1 MKQEDTVVYVV
12 DDDASLRGAID
23 SLLRSAG
30 WRVQSFVSAQD
41 FLDSKPEARQR
52 ACLILDVGLP
62 GVSGLDLQ
70 SELIKSK
77 IQVPVI
83 VITGH
88 ADVPTSVRAM
98 KAGGVEFLTKP
109 FDDGELLEAIR
120 QAIENDCAIREKQ
133 SDHQEELAAAA
144 RIQQGLMAVTTF
156 QPPFAEAMGRNQPC
170 KEIGGDFFS
179 VLTVRDS
186 VVAAIADVSGKGVP
200 AAVMASLL
208 QGMIHEGLLSNVP
221 LPEIARNA
229 NEFFCVRDLG
239 SKYATLVI
247 ICVKPDGQG
256 EYLNCGHIPPL
267 VARAGGEVTRLRES
281 NLPVGLMRNAEY
293 RRTSFR
299 LNCGDRLILVT
310 DGVTEAESPEG
321 DFFGEERLEQFVSLG
336 MSLDQIFTSVCLFQD
351 GRPLSD
357 DCTLVGL
364 DYVGLDYVG
373 TGARF

>member
-1 MKQEDTVVYVV
+1 MNQEESVVYVV
-12 DDDASLRGAID
+12 DDDPSLRGAID
-23 SLLRSAG
+23 SLLRSVG
-30 WRVQSFVSAQD
+30 WRVQTFVSARD
-41 FLDSKPEARQR
+41 FLDSKPRDR
-52 ACLILDVGLP
+52 HACLVLDVALP
-62 GVSGLDLQ
+62 GLSGLDLQ
-70 SELIKSK
+70 SELIKNK
-77 IQVPVI
+77 IQIPVI
-83 VITGH
+83 FITGH

-98 KAGGVEFLTKP
+98 KSGAVEFLTKP

-120 QAIENDCAIREKQ
+120 QAIEHDRTTREQ
-133 SDHQEELAAAA
+133 HRDHQEELAAAA
-144 RIQQGLMAVTTF
+144 RIQQGLMAVTAL
-156 QPPFAEAMGRNQPC
+156 QPPFAEALGKSQPC
-170 KEIGGDFFS
+170 REIGGDFFS
-179 VLTVRDS
+179 VLTVGDS
-186 VVAAIADVSGKGVP
+186 VVAAIADVSGKGVA

-221 LPEIARNA
+221 LPEIARSA

-247 ICVKPDGQG
+247 VCVKPDGQG
-256 EYLNCGHIPPL
+256 VYLNCGHIPPL

-293 RRTSFR
+293 RRSGFR

-321 DFFGEERLEQFVSLG
+321 DFFGEERLEAFVSLG
-336 MSLDQIFTSVCLFQD
+336 MSLDQIFTSVCLFQN

-364 DYVGLDYVG
+364 DYVG

>member
-1 MKQEDTVVYVV
+1 MNQEESVVYVV
-12 DDDASLRGAID
+12 DDDPSLRGAID
-23 SLLRSAG
+23 SLLRWVG
-30 WRVQSFVSAQD
+30 WRVQTFVSARD
-41 FLDSKPEARQR
+41 FLDSEPQDRH
-52 ACLILDVGLP
+52 ACLVLDVALP
-62 GVSGLDLQ
+62 GLSGLDLQ
-70 SELIKSK
+70 SELIKNE
-77 IQVPVI
+77 IQIPVI
-83 VITGH
+83 FITGH

-98 KAGGVEFLTKP
+98 KAGAVEFLTKP
-109 FDDGELLEAIR
+109 FEDEDLLEAIR
-120 QAIENDCAIREKQ
+120 QAIEHDRTSEQ
-133 SDHQEELAAAA
+133 HRDHQEELAAAA
-144 RIQQGLMAVTTF
+144 RIQQGLMAVTAL
-156 QPPFAEAMGRNQPC
+156 QPPFAEALGKSQPC
-170 KEIGGDFFS
+170 REIGGAFFS
-179 VLTVRDS
+179 SLTGGDS
-186 VVAAIADVSGKGVP
+186 VVAAIADVSGKGVA

-221 LPEIARNA
+221 LPESAHKPNGS
-229 NEFFCVRDLG
+229 FCVRDLG

-247 ICVKPDGQG
+247 ICVKPDGTG
-256 EYLNCGHIPPL
+256 ESPNCGHIPPL

-293 RRTSFR
+293 RRSGFR

-336 MSLDQIFTSVCLFQD
+336 MLLDQIFPSGCFFQD

-364 DYVGLDYVG
+364 DYVG

>member
-1 MKQEDTVVYVV
+1 MNQEESVVYVV
-12 DDDASLRGAID
+12 DDDPSLRGAID
-23 SLLRSAG
+23 SLLRSVG
-30 WRVQSFVSAQD
+30 WRVQTFVSARD
-41 FLDSKPEARQR
+41 FLDSKPRDR
-52 ACLILDVGLP
+52 HACLVLDVALP
-62 GVSGLDLQ
+62 GLSGLDLQ
-70 SELIKSK
+70 SELIKNE
-77 IQVPVI
+77 IQIPVI
-83 VITGH
+83 FITGH

-98 KAGGVEFLTKP
+98 KAGAVEFLTKP
-109 FDDGELLEAIR
+109 FEDQKLLEAIR
-120 QAIENDCAIREKQ
+120 QAIEHDHTTREQ
-133 SDHQEELAAAA
+133 HRDHQEELAAAA
-144 RIQQGLMAVTTF
+144 RIQQGLMAVTAL
-156 QPPFAEAMGRNQPC
+156 QPPFAEALGKSQPC
-170 KEIGGDFFS
+170 REIGGDFFS
-179 VLTVRDS
+179 VLTVGDS
-186 VVAAIADVSGKGVP
+186 VVAAIADVSGKGVA

-293 RRTSFR
+293 RRSGFR

-364 DYVGLDYVG
+364 DYVGLDYAG
-373 TGARF
+373 SGARF

>member
-1 MKQEDTVVYVV
+1 
-12 DDDASLRGAID
+12 
-23 SLLRSAG
+23 
-30 WRVQSFVSAQD
+30 
-41 FLDSKPEARQR
+41 
-52 ACLILDVGLP
+52 
-62 GVSGLDLQ
+62 
-70 SELIKSK
+70 
-77 IQVPVI
+77 
-83 VITGH
+83 
-88 ADVPTSVRAM
+88 
-98 KAGGVEFLTKP
+98 
-109 FDDGELLEAIR
+109 
-120 QAIENDCAIREKQ
+120 
-133 SDHQEELAAAA
+133 
-144 RIQQGLMAVTTF
+144 MAVTTF
-156 QPPFAEAMGRNQPC
+156 QPPFAEAMGRNRPC

-239 SKYATLVI
+239 AKYATLVI
-247 ICVKPDGQG
+247 VRVKPDGQG
-256 EYLNCGHIPPL
+256 EYLNCGHIPPF
-267 VARAGGEVTRLRES
+267 VSNARGEVIRLRES

-293 RRTSFR
+293 RRTGFR

-364 DYVGLDYVG
+364 DYVG

>member
-1 MKQEDTVVYVV
+1 
-12 DDDASLRGAID
+12 
-23 SLLRSAG
+23 
-30 WRVQSFVSAQD
+30 
-41 FLDSKPEARQR
+41 
-52 ACLILDVGLP
+52 
-62 GVSGLDLQ
+62 
-70 SELIKSK
+70 
-77 IQVPVI
+77 
-83 VITGH
+83 
-88 ADVPTSVRAM
+88 
-98 KAGGVEFLTKP
+98 
-109 FDDGELLEAIR
+109 
-120 QAIENDCAIREKQ
+120 
-133 SDHQEELAAAA
+133 
-144 RIQQGLMAVTTF
+144 MAVTAL
-156 QPPFAEAMGRNQPC
+156 QPPFAEALGKSQPC
-170 KEIGGDFFS
+170 REIGGDFFS
-179 VLTVRDS
+179 VLTVGDS
-186 VVAAIADVSGKGVP
+186 VVAAIADVSGKGVA

-293 RRTSFR
+293 RRSGFR

-364 DYVGLDYVG
+364 DYVG

>member
-1 MKQEDTVVYVV
+1 MNQEESVVYVV
-12 DDDASLRGAID
+12 DDDPSLRGAID
-23 SLLRSAG
+23 SLLRSVG
-30 WRVQSFVSAQD
+30 WRVQTFVSARD
-41 FLDSKPEARQR
+41 FLDSKPRDR
-52 ACLILDVGLP
+52 HACLVLDVALP
-62 GVSGLDLQ
+62 GLSGLDLQ
-70 SELIKSK
+70 SELIKNE
-77 IQVPVI
+77 IQIPVI
-83 VITGH
+83 FITGH

-98 KAGGVEFLTKP
+98 KAGAVEFLTKP
-109 FDDGELLEAIR
+109 FEDEDLLEAIR
-120 QAIENDCAIREKQ
+120 QAIEYDRTTREQ
-133 SDHQEELAAAA
+133 HRDHQEELAAAA
-144 RIQQGLMAVTTF
+144 HIQQGLMAVTAL
-156 QPPFAEAMGRNQPC
+156 QPPFAEALGKSQPC
-170 KEIGGDFFS
+170 REIGGDFFS
-179 VLTVRDS
+179 VLTVGDS
-186 VVAAIADVSGKGVP
+186 VVAAIADVSGKGVA

-247 ICVKPDGQG
+247 VCVKPDGQG
-256 EYLNCGHIPPL
+256 EYLNCGHIPPF

-293 RRTSFR
+293 RRTGFR

-364 DYVGLDYVG
+364 DYVGPDYVG

>member
-1 MKQEDTVVYVV
+1 MNQEESVVYVV
-12 DDDASLRGAID
+12 DDDPSLRGAID
-23 SLLRSAG
+23 SLLRSVG
-30 WRVQSFVSAQD
+30 WRVQTFVSARD
-41 FLDSKPEARQR
+41 FLDSKPRDR
-52 ACLILDVGLP
+52 HACLVLDVALP
-62 GVSGLDLQ
+62 GLSGLDLQ
-70 SELIKSK
+70 SELIKNE
-77 IQVPVI
+77 IQIPVI
-83 VITGH
+83 FITGH

-98 KAGGVEFLTKP
+98 KAGAVEFLTKP
-109 FDDGELLEAIR
+109 FEDEDLLEAIR
-120 QAIENDCAIREKQ
+120 QAIEYDRTTREQ
-133 SDHQEELAAAA
+133 HRDHQEELAAAA
-144 RIQQGLMAVTTF
+144 RIQQGLMAVTAL
-156 QPPFAEAMGRNQPC
+156 QPPFAEALGKSQPC
-170 KEIGGDFFS
+170 REIGGDFFS
-179 VLTVRDS
+179 VLTVGDS
-186 VVAAIADVSGKGVP
+186 VVAAIADVSGKGVA

-247 ICVKPDGQG
+247 VCVKPDGQG
-256 EYLNCGHIPPL
+256 EYLNCGHIPPF
-267 VARAGGEVTRLRES
+267 VSNAKGEVIRLRES

-293 RRTSFR
+293 RRTGFR

-310 DGVTEAESPEG
+310 DGVTEAQSPEG

-364 DYVGLDYVG
+364 DYVG

>member
-30 WRVQSFVSAQD
+30 WRVETFVSAQD

-77 IQVPVI
+77 IQFPVI
-83 VITGH
+83 FITGH
-88 ADVPTSVRAM
+88 ADVATSVRAM
-98 KAGGVEFLTKP
+98 KAGAVEFLTKP

-144 RIQQGLMAVTTF
+144 RIQQGLMAVTNF

-239 SKYATLVI
+239 AKYATLVI
-247 ICVKPDGQG
+247 VRVKPDGQG
-256 EYLNCGHIPPL
+256 EYLNCGHIPPF
-267 VARAGGEVTRLRES
+267 VSNARGEVIRLRES
-281 NLPVGLMRNAEY
+281 NLPVGLMQNAEY

-321 DFFGEERLEQFVSLG
+321 DFFGEERLEAFVSLG
-336 MSLDQIFTSVCLFQD
+336 MSLDEIFTSVCLFQD

>member
-1 MKQEDTVVYVV
+1 MNQEDSVVYVV
-12 DDDASLRGAID
+12 DDDPSLRGAID
-23 SLLRSAG
+23 SLLRSVG
-30 WRVQSFVSAQD
+30 WRVQTFVSARD
-41 FLDSKPEARQR
+41 FLDSKPQDRH
-52 ACLILDVGLP
+52 ACLVLDVALP
-62 GVSGLDLQ
+62 GLSGLDLQ
-70 SELIKSK
+70 SELIKNK
-77 IQVPVI
+77 IQIPVI
-83 VITGH
+83 FITGH

-98 KAGGVEFLTKP
+98 KAGAVEFLTKP
-109 FDDGELLEAIR
+109 FEDEDLLGAIR
-120 QAIENDCAIREKQ
+120 QAIEHDRTTREQ
-133 SDHQEELAAAA
+133 HRDHQEELAAAA
-144 RIQQGLMAVTTF
+144 RIQQGLMAVTAL
-156 QPPFAEAMGRNQPC
+156 QPPFAEALGKSQPC
-170 KEIGGDFFS
+170 REIGGDFFS
-179 VLTVRDS
+179 VLTVGDS
-186 VVAAIADVSGKGVP
+186 VVAAIADVSGKGVA

-293 RRTSFR
+293 RRTGFR

>member
-30 WRVQSFVSAQD
+30 WRVQTFISARD
-41 FLDSKPEARQR
+41 FLDSKPQPRQR

-77 IQVPVI
+77 IQFPVI
-83 VITGH
+83 FITGH
-88 ADVPTSVRAM
+88 ADVPMSVRAM
-98 KAGGVEFLTKP
+98 KAGAVEFLTKP

-120 QAIENDCAIREKQ
+120 QAIENDCAIR
-133 SDHQEELAAAA
+133 DHQEELAAAA

-186 VVAAIADVSGKGVP
+186 LVAAIADVSGKGVP

-208 QGMIHEGLLSNVP
+208 QGMVHEGLLSNVP
-221 LPEIARNA
+221 L
-229 NEFFCVRDLG
+229 
-239 SKYATLVI
+239 
-247 ICVKPDGQG
+247 
-256 EYLNCGHIPPL
+256 
-267 VARAGGEVTRLRES
+267 
-281 NLPVGLMRNAEY
+281 
-293 RRTSFR
+293 
-299 LNCGDRLILVT
+299 
-310 DGVTEAESPEG
+310 
-321 DFFGEERLEQFVSLG
+321 
-336 MSLDQIFTSVCLFQD
+336 
-351 GRPLSD
+351 
-357 DCTLVGL
+357 
-364 DYVGLDYVG
+364 
-373 TGARF
+373 

>member
-1 MKQEDTVVYVV
+1 MNQEDSVVYVV
-12 DDDASLRGAID
+12 DDDPSLRGAID
-23 SLLRSAG
+23 SLLRSVG
-30 WRVQSFVSAQD
+30 WRVQTFVSARD
-41 FLDSKPEARQR
+41 FLDSKPQDRH
-52 ACLILDVGLP
+52 ACLVLDVALP
-62 GVSGLDLQ
+62 GLSGLDLQ
-70 SELIKSK
+70 SELIKNK

-83 VITGH
+83 FITGH

-98 KAGGVEFLTKP
+98 KAGAVEFLTKP
-109 FDDGELLEAIR
+109 FDDEDLLEAIR
-120 QAIENDCAIREKQ
+120 QAIEHDRTTREQ
-133 SDHQEELAAAA
+133 HRDHQEELAAAA
-144 RIQQGLMAVTTF
+144 RIQQGLMAVTAL
-156 QPPFAEAMGRNQPC
+156 QPPFAEALGKSQPC
-170 KEIGGDFFS
+170 REI
-179 VLTVRDS
+179 V
-186 VVAAIADVSGKGVP
+186 
-200 AAVMASLL
+200 ASLL

-247 ICVKPDGQG
+247 VCVKPDGQG
-256 EYLNCGHIPPL
+256 EYLNCGHIPPFI
-267 VARAGGEVTRLRES
+267 ARAGGEVTRLRES

-321 DFFGEERLEQFVSLG
+321 DVFGEERLEAFISLG

-351 GRPLSD
+351 GRPLGD

-364 DYVGLDYVG
+364 DYVGLNYVG

>member
-1 MKQEDTVVYVV
+1 MNQEESVVYVV
-12 DDDASLRGAID
+12 DDDPSLRGAID
-23 SLLRSAG
+23 SLLRSVG
-30 WRVQSFVSAQD
+30 WRVQTFVSARD
-41 FLDSKPEARQR
+41 FLDSEPQDRH
-52 ACLILDVGLP
+52 ACLVLDVALP
-62 GVSGLDLQ
+62 GLSGLDLQ
-70 SELIKSK
+70 SELIKNE
-77 IQVPVI
+77 IQIPVI
-83 VITGH
+83 FITGH

-98 KAGGVEFLTKP
+98 KAGAVEFLTKP
-109 FDDGELLEAIR
+109 FEDEDLLEAIR
-120 QAIENDCAIREKQ
+120 QAIEHDRTSREQ
-133 SDHQEELAAAA
+133 HRDHQEELAAAA
-144 RIQQGLMAVTTF
+144 RIQQGLMAVTAL
-156 QPPFAEAMGRNQPC
+156 QPPFAEALGKSQPC
-170 KEIGGDFFS
+170 REIGGDFFS
-179 VLTVRDS
+179 VLTVGDS
-186 VVAAIADVSGKGVP
+186 VVAAIADVSGKGVA

-239 SKYATLVI
+239 AKYATLVI
-247 ICVKPDGQG
+247 VCVKPDGQG
-256 EYLNCGHIPPL
+256 EYLNCGQIPPL

-281 NLPVGLMRNAEY
+281 NLPVGLMRNAKY
-293 RRTSFR
+293 RPTGFR

>member
-30 WRVQSFVSAQD
+30 WRVQTFVSAQD

-70 SELIKSK
+70 SELIRSK

-83 VITGH
+83 FITGN

-98 KAGGVEFLTKP
+98 KAGAVEFLTKP

-120 QAIENDCAIREKQ
+120 QAIENDWAIRGKQ

-156 QPPFAEAMGRNQPC
+156 QPAFAEAMGRNQPC

-179 VLTVRDS
+179 VISVRDS
-186 VVAAIADVSGKGVP
+186 VVAAIADVSGKGVA

-239 SKYATLVI
+239 AKYATLAIV
-247 ICVKPDGQG
+247 CVKPDGQG
-256 EYLNCGHIPPL
+256 EYLNCGHIPPF
-267 VARAGGEVTRLRES
+267 VSNTRGEVIRLRES
-281 NLPVGLMRNAEY
+281 NLPVGLIHNAEY
-293 RRTSFR
+293 RHAGFH
-299 LNCGDRLILVT
+299 LNSGDRIILVT

-321 DFFGEERLEQFVSLG
+321 DFFGEERLERFVSLG
-336 MSLDQIFTSVCLFQD
+336 MSLDEIFTSACLFQN

-357 DCTLVGL
+357 DCTIVGL
-364 DYVGLDYVG
+364 DYI
-373 TGARF
+373 GARARF

>member
-30 WRVQSFVSAQD
+30 WRVQTFVSAQD

-77 IQVPVI
+77 IQFPVI
-83 VITGH
+83 FITGH

-98 KAGGVEFLTKP
+98 KAGAVEFLTKP

-239 SKYATLVI
+239 AKYATLVI
-247 ICVKPDGQG
+247 VRVKPDGQG
-256 EYLNCGHIPPL
+256 EYLNCGHIPPF
-267 VARAGGEVTRLRES
+267 VSNARGEVIRLRES
-281 NLPVGLMRNAEY
+281 NLPVGLMQNAEY

-321 DFFGEERLEQFVSLG
+321 DFFGEERLEAFVSLG
-336 MSLDQIFTSVCLFQD
+336 MSLDEIFTSVCLFQD

-373 TGARF
+373 TGAHF

>member
-1 MKQEDTVVYVV
+1 MNQEESVVYVV
-12 DDDASLRGAID
+12 DDDPSLRGAID
-23 SLLRSAG
+23 SLLRSVG
-30 WRVQSFVSAQD
+30 WRVQTFVSARD
-41 FLDSKPEARQR
+41 FLDSKPQDRH
-52 ACLILDVGLP
+52 ACLVLDVALP
-62 GVSGLDLQ
+62 GLSGLDLQ
-70 SELIKSK
+70 SELIKNE
-77 IQVPVI
+77 IQIPVI
-83 VITGH
+83 FITGH

-98 KAGGVEFLTKP
+98 KAGAVEFLTKP
-109 FDDGELLEAIR
+109 FEDEDLLEAIR
-120 QAIENDCAIREKQ
+120 QAIEHDRTTREQ
-133 SDHQEELAAAA
+133 HRDHQEELAAAA
-144 RIQQGLMAVTTF
+144 RIQQGLMAVTAL
-156 QPPFAEAMGRNQPC
+156 QPPFAEAFGKSQPC
-170 KEIGGDFFS
+170 REIGGDFFS
-179 VLTVRDS
+179 VLTVGDS
-186 VVAAIADVSGKGVP
+186 VVAAIADVSGKGVA

-247 ICVKPDGQG
+247 VCVKPDGQG

-293 RRTSFR
+293 RHTGFR

-321 DFFGEERLEQFVSLG
+321 DFFGEERLEAFVSLG
-336 MSLDQIFTSVCLFQD
+336 MSLDQIFTSVCLFRD

-364 DYVGLDYVG
+364 DYVGLDCVG

>member
-1 MKQEDTVVYVV
+1 MNQEDSVVYVV
-12 DDDASLRGAID
+12 DDDPSLRGAID
-23 SLLRSAG
+23 SLLRSVG
-30 WRVQSFVSAQD
+30 WRVQTFVSARD
-41 FLDSKPEARQR
+41 FLDSKPQDRH
-52 ACLILDVGLP
+52 ACLVLDVALP
-62 GVSGLDLQ
+62 GLSGLDLQ
-70 SELIKSK
+70 SELIKNK
-77 IQVPVI
+77 IQIPVI
-83 VITGH
+83 FITGH

-98 KAGGVEFLTKP
+98 KSGALEFLTKP
-109 FDDGELLEAIR
+109 FEDEDLLEAIR
-120 QAIENDCAIREKQ
+120 HAIEHDRTSEQ
-133 SDHQEELAAAA
+133 HRDRQEELAAAA
-144 RIQQGLMAVTTF
+144 RIQQGLMAVTAL
-156 QPPFAEAMGRNQPC
+156 QPPFAEALGKSQPC
-170 KEIGGDFFS
+170 REIGGDFFS
-179 VLTVRDS
+179 VLTVGDS
-186 VVAAIADVSGKGVP
+186 VVAAIADVSGKGVA

-247 ICVKPDGQG
+247 VCVKPDGQG

-293 RRTSFR
+293 RHTGFR

-321 DFFGEERLEQFVSLG
+321 DFFGEERLEAFVSLG
-336 MSLDQIFTSVCLFQD
+336 MSLDQIFTSVCLFRD

-364 DYVGLDYVG
+364 DYVGLDCVG